1 MATKKVSRTKNAGRI
16 VYTLGKG
23 GPSLFDLRTN
33 TREVILL
40 VTGPGM
46 LFDHLEVL
54 TTLSAA
60 AGATAKA
67 WQAFTKGIDCV
78 AHCSNV
84 SKLKIMPE
92 LKRSRVGMRV
102 HIALGPIGMY
112 QTELILRVRKRDSTF
127 RKFFDE
133 VFGHPK
139 RAASYSVFL
148 YPAIA
153 TGHPEHHHRVTDFGN
168 VPRPAGTAPETG
180 PEHHH

>member
-1 MATKKVSRTKNAGRI
+1 MATKKVSRTRNAGGV

-60 AGATAKA
+60 AGATANA
-67 WQAFTKGIDCV
+67 WQAFRKGIDCV
-78 AHCSNV
+78 ANCSNV
-84 SKLKIMPE
+84 GKLKIMPE
-92 LKRSRVGMRV
+92 LKTSRVGMRL
-102 HIALGPIGMY
+102 HIGVGPIGMY
-112 QTELILRVRKRDSTF
+112 QTELRLRVRKRDSTF
-127 RKFFDE
+127 RKFCDE
-133 VFGHPK
+133 VFGRPK
-139 RAASYSVFL
+139 PAASYSVFL
-148 YPAIA
+148 YPAVA

-168 VPRPAGTAPETG
+168 VPAPAGTHHQSG

>member
-60 AGATAKA
+60 AGATARA
-67 WQAFTKGIDCV
+67 WQAFTKGMECV
-78 AHCSNV
+78 ANCSNV

-127 RKFFDE
+127 RKFCDE
-133 VFGHPK
+133 VFGPPK
-139 RAASYSVFL
+139 PAASYSVFL

-153 TGHPEHHHRVTDFGN
+153 SGHPEHHHRVTDFGN
-168 VPRPAGTAPETG
+168 VPGPAGTNL
-180 PEHHH
+180 

>member
-46 LFDHLEVL
+46 VFDHLEVL

-78 AHCSNV
+78 DPQV
-84 SKLKIMPE
+84 T
-92 LKRSRVGMRV
+92 
-102 HIALGPIGMY
+102 ALLTGFTATP
-112 QTELILRVRKRDSTF
+112 VRKVSDVL
-127 RKFFDE
+127 D
-133 VFGHPK
+133 P
-139 RAASYSVFL
+139 
-148 YPAIA
+148 IA
-153 TGHPEHHHRVTDFGN
+153 VGYDY
-168 VPRPAGTAPETG
+168 A
-180 PEHHH
+180 

>member
-1 MATKKVSRTKNAGRI
+1 MATKKVSRRKNTGRV

-23 GPSLFDLRTN
+23 GPSLFDLRSN

-54 TTLSAA
+54 TTLSAP

-78 AHCSNV
+78 ANCSNV

-92 LKRSRVGMRV
+92 LKTSRVGMRV

-112 QTELILRVRKRDSTF
+112 QTELRLRVRKRDSTL
-127 RKFFDE
+127 RKFCDQ
-133 VFGHPK
+133 VFGRPK
-139 RAASYSVFL
+139 PAASYSVFL
-148 YPAIA
+148 YPAVA

-168 VPRPAGTAPETG
+168 VPGPAGNLDTHG
-180 PEHHH
+180 HHH